1 MNGAESLVR
10 TLIAS
15 EVDVCFTNPG
25 TSEMHFVAA
34 LDKVEGM
41 RCVLG
46 LFEGVVTGA
55 ADGYYR
61 MAGKPAST
69 LLHLGPGL
77 GNGLANLHNAKKA
90 RSGIV
95 NIVGEH
101 ARDHIKYDAPLT
113 ADIEGIAR
121 PMSHWV
127 KTSQSSKHIAADG
140 ALAVEAARAAP
151 GQIATLILPADT
163 AWNDGL
169 PDGTAPIAARPA
181 PARTRVASGAV
192 RAAAAALRQPNAA
205 LMLGGIG
212 VRNPALEWAGRIA
225 AKTGC
230 RLLSEFN
237 SARIER
243 GAGRVVS
250 NRVPYV
256 VDLALKTLGD
266 LQRLVLVGGNTP
278 VSFFAY
284 PNQPSVLIPATCAVT
299 PLAGIEDDI
308 AAALEAL
315 ADELGARTTPPAHV
329 AALNPP
335 ALATGKVTL
344 DGIAAVLG
352 HLIPANAI
360 VVDEAVSSG
369 RGFAALTSSAQP
381 HDWLTTMGGAIGF
394 GLPTAVGAAIA
405 CPGRKVI
412 SLEGDGSAMYTL
424 QSLWTMAREQLDVT
438 IVVFANR
445 AYNIL
450 RGELAAVGAGVPGQR
465 ATDMLTLDRPNLDWQ
480 SMARGHGVEAGQAT
494 TLDELATQLKRG
506 LASSGPYLIE
516 LVF

>member
-15 EVDVCFTNPG
+15 EVEVCFTNPG

-34 LDKVEGM
+34 LDKVDGM

-55 ADGYYR
+55 ADGYFR
-61 MAGKPAST
+61 VTGKPAST
-69 LLHLGPGL
+69 LLHLGPGI

-101 ARDHIKYDAPLT
+101 AAHHIKYDAPLT

-127 KTSQSSKHIAADG
+127 KTSLSSQDIAADG

-163 AWNDGL
+163 AWNDG
-169 PDGTAPIAARPA
+169 TAPVTARA
-181 PARTRVASGAV
+181 PGPRSRVAPEAV
-192 RAAAAALRQPNAA
+192 RTAAAALKQPNAA

-212 VRNPALEWAGRIA
+212 VRNPALELAGRIA
-225 AKTGC
+225 AATGC
-230 RLLSEFN
+230 KLISEYN
-237 SARIER
+237 SARTER
-243 GAGRVVS
+243 GAGRVMS
-250 NRVPYV
+250 ARVPYV
-256 VDLALKTLGD
+256 VDLALKALGEFR
-266 LQRLVLVGGNTP
+266 QIVLAGAKAP

-284 PNQPSVLIPATCAVT
+284 PNKPSLLAPPACAIT
-299 PLAGIEDDI
+299 ELATVEQDI
-308 AAALEAL
+308 TGALEAL
-315 ADELGARTTPPAHV
+315 CAELGARNTAPAHV
-329 AALNPP
+329 APLAPP
-335 ALATGKVTL
+335 ALPTGKVTL
-344 DGIAAVLG
+344 DGIAQVLG
-352 HLIPANAI
+352 ALLPENAI

-369 RGFAALTSSAQP
+369 RGFAPFTAHAQP

-394 GLPTAVGAAIA
+394 GLPTSVGAAIGA
-405 CPGRKVI
+405 PGRKVI
-412 SLEGDGSAMYTL
+412 TLEGDGSAMYTL

-438 IVVFANR
+438 IIVFANR
-445 AYNIL
+445 SYNIL
-450 RGELAAVGAGVPGQR
+450 RGELAAVGAGTPGQR

-480 SMARGHGVEAGQAT
+480 AMARGHGVEAGQAT
-494 TLDELATQLKRG
+494 TLDELAVQLKRG
-506 LASSGPYLIE
+506 LASRGPYLIE
-516 LVF
+516 LIF

>member
-15 EVDVCFTNPG
+15 EVEVCFTNPG

-34 LDKVEGM
+34 LDKIEGM
-41 RCVLG
+41 RSVLG

-61 MAGKPAST
+61 MTGKPAST

-101 ARDHIKYDAPLT
+101 AAHHIKHDAPLT

-127 KTSQSSKHIAADG
+127 KTSRSSKDIAADG
-140 ALAVEAARAAP
+140 AAAVEAARAAP

-163 AWNDGL
+163 AWNE
-169 PDGTAPIAARPA
+169 GTDPVAAKAPEPRTCIA
-181 PARTRVASGAV
+181 SDSV
-192 RAAAAALRQPNAA
+192 RAAAQALKQPNAA

-212 VRNPALEWAGRIA
+212 VRNPALDLAGRIA
-225 AKTGC
+225 AATGC
-230 RLLSEFN
+230 RLMSEYN
-237 SARIER
+237 SARTER
-243 GAGRVVS
+243 GAGRVMTT
-250 NRVPYV
+250 RVPYV
-256 VDLALKTLGD
+256 VDLALKTLGE
-266 LQRLVLVGGNTP
+266 LRQIVLAGTKAP

-284 PNQPSVLIPATCAVT
+284 PNKPSTLAPPECAFTTLATV
-299 PLAGIEDDI
+299 EDDI
-308 AAALEAL
+308 VGALQAL
-315 ADELGARTTPPAHV
+315 CDELGAGGSAPTNV
-329 AALNPP
+329 ANLAPP
-335 ALATGKVTL
+335 ALPTGKVTL
-344 DGIAAVLG
+344 DGIAQVVGAI
-352 HLIPANAI
+352 IPENAI
-360 VVDEAVSSG
+360 VVDESVSSG
-369 RGFAALTSSAQP
+369 RGFAPFTAHAQP
-381 HDWLTTMGGAIGF
+381 HDWLTTMGGSIGF
-394 GLPTAVGAAIA
+394 GLPTSVGAAIGA
-405 CPGRKVI
+405 PGRKVI
-412 SLEGDGSAMYTL
+412 TLEGDGSAMYTL

-438 IVVFANR
+438 IIIFANR
-445 AYNIL
+445 SYNIL
-450 RGELAAVGAGVPGQR
+450 RGELAAVGAGTPGQR

-480 SMARGHGVEAGQAT
+480 AIARGQGVEAGQAT
-494 TLDELATQLKRG
+494 TLDELAVQLRRG

>member
-15 EVDVCFTNPG
+15 EVEVCFSNPG

-55 ADGYYR
+55 ADGYFR

-101 ARDHIKYDAPLT
+101 AAHHIKHDAPLT

-127 KTSQSSKHIAADG
+127 KTSLSSADIAADG

-163 AWNDGL
+163 AWNE
-169 PDGTAPIAARPA
+169 GTAPATARA
-181 PARTRVASGAV
+181 PVPRARVSQEAV
-192 RAAAAALRQPNAA
+192 RAAAAALKQPNAA

-212 VRNPALEWAGRIA
+212 VRNPALDLAGRISA
-225 AKTGC
+225 ATGC
-230 RLLSEFN
+230 KLISEYN
-237 SARIER
+237 SARTER
-243 GAGRVVS
+243 GAGRVMS
-250 NRVPYV
+250 ARVPYV
-256 VDLALKTLGD
+256 VDLALKMLGEFR
-266 LQRLVLVGGNTP
+266 QIVLAGAKAP

-284 PNQPSVLIPATCAVT
+284 PGKPSTLAPPECAFTSLATV
-299 PLAGIEDDI
+299 EDDI
-308 AAALEAL
+308 VGALEAL
-315 ADELGARTTPPAHV
+315 CDELGARSTAPSHV
-329 AALNPP
+329 AHLAPP
-335 ALATGKVTL
+335 ALPTGKVTL
-344 DGIAAVLG
+344 DGIAQVLG
-352 HLIPANAI
+352 ALLPENAI

-369 RGFAALTSSAQP
+369 RGFAPFTGEAQP
-381 HDWLTTMGGAIGF
+381 HDWLTTMGGSIGF
-394 GLPTAVGAAIA
+394 GLPNSVGAAIA
-405 CPGRKVI
+405 CPQRKVI
-412 SLEGDGSAMYTL
+412 TLEGDGSAMYTL
-424 QSLWTMAREQLDVT
+424 QSLWSMAREQLDVT
-438 IVVFANR
+438 MIIFANR
-445 AYNIL
+445 TYNIL
-450 RGELAAVGAGVPGQR
+450 RGELAAVGAGTPGQR
-465 ATDMLTLDRPNLDWQ
+465 ANDMLTLDRPNLDWQ
-480 SMARGHGVEAGQAT
+480 AMARGHGVEAGQAT